1 MNRSHIK
8 IYTDED
14 VTNSV
19 AKALKR
25 RGLKAWTTPEKDNR
39 GLTDIEQIKYA
50 TKLKA
55 CLLTHNVEDFPRI
68 HYRIRKS
75 GDTHSGIIVAKQ
87 GPIGS
92 VVKGVLKLTA
102 ALNSDDMKNR
112 LEYLSNWT

>member
-1 MNRSHIK
+1 MSPSSIK

-50 TKLKA
+50 TRLGA

-68 HYRIRKS
+68 HYSFRERGGS
-75 GDTHSGIIVAKQ
+75 HSGIIVAKQ
-87 GPIGS
+87 GSIGS
-92 VVKGVLKLTA
+92 IVKGVLKLA
-102 ALNSDDMKNR
+102 AEMGPSDMKNR

>member
-1 MNRSHIK
+1 MDSSRIK
-8 IYTDED
+8 VYTDED

-39 GLTDIEQIKYA
+39 GLTDVEQIKYA
-50 TKLKA
+50 TSLGA

-68 HYRIRKS
+68 HYRLRER
-75 GDTHSGIIVAKQ
+75 GDSHSGIIVAKQ

-92 VVKGVLKLTA
+92 IVKRVLKLA
-102 ALNSDDMKNR
+102 AEMNPNDMENR